1 MSKKDLAKIYY
12 QKREVNHINIEFSNL
27 SHKIDITPVVD
38 ISGKDQIIRMD
49 YSFHQEEKEELPV
62 CFWDIEDASDKIQVN
77 HLELGLM
84 IEWLSNEG
92 NIKSSL
98 FIPMS
103 RILHINIDDPVYDDE
118 PDIKKEII
126 DR

>member
-62 CFWDIEDASDKIQVN
+62 CFWDIEDGSDKIQVN

-103 RILHINIDDPVYDDE
+103 RILHINIDDPVYDEE

>member
-12 QKREVNHINIEFSNL
+12 QNREVNHINIEFSNL

-62 CFWDIEDASDKIQVN
+62 CFWDIEDGSDKIQVN
-77 HLELGLM
+77 HLESGLM

-103 RILHINIDDPVYDDE
+103 RILHMNIDDPVYDDE

>member
-1 MSKKDLAKIYY
+1 
-12 QKREVNHINIEFSNL
+12 
-27 SHKIDITPVVD
+27 
-38 ISGKDQIIRMD
+38 MD

-62 CFWDIEDASDKIQVN
+62 CFWDIEDGSDKIQVN
-77 HLELGLM
+77 HLESGLM

-103 RILHINIDDPVYDDE
+103 RILHINIDDPVYDEE

>member
-12 QKREVNHINIEFSNL
+12 QNREVNHINIEFSNL

-62 CFWDIEDASDKIQVN
+62 CFWDIEDGSDKIQVN
-77 HLELGLM
+77 HLESGLM

-92 NIKSSL
+92 NIKSNL